1 MMSAAKYTRIADDVS
16 VDASQVDLAPALAQ
30 PKPNKRRRLVLTLL
44 SIAAVLLVLTVVA
57 TPRSGPEPYNP
68 LPSRDDRSFNSS
80 SLPVV
85 MWHGMGDSCCATWS
99 IGALQKQIQDALPGQ
114 PKHGLLWTS

>member
-16 VDASQVDLAPALAQ
+16 VDASQVDLAPAPA
-30 PKPNKRRRLVLTLL
+30 NNRRRLVLTLV
-44 SIAAVLLVLTVVA
+44 SIFALLLVFFGVT
-57 TPRSGPEPYNP
+57 TPRSDPESHNP
-68 LPSRDDRSFNSS
+68 LPSRDDRSFNST

-99 IGALQKQIQDALPGQ
+99 IGALQKQIQDALPG
-114 PKHGLLWTS
+114 